1 MNMAE
6 RTERMK
12 KFILMNNIVITIQI
26 MLVVLSIIFNFF
38 LKLAQ
43 HIL

>member
-26 MLVVLSIIFNFF
+26 MLVVLSIF
-38 LKLAQ
+38 
-43 HIL
+43 